1 MTQLLDKALAEIN
14 RLASTEQDWIA
25 ALILDELADE
35 HRWDAKFA
43 RSQDQL
49 TQLARKVRADIQAGR
64 TTPGGFDTQYLE
76 QG

>member
-1 MTQLLDKALAEIN
+1 MTQLLDKALA
-14 RLASTEQDWIA
+14 
-25 ALILDELADE
+25 DE
-35 HRWDAKFA
+35 HQWDTEFA

-49 TQLARKVRADIQAGR
+49 AQLARKVRADIQAGQ